1 MKFLYLYV
9 EEFRS
14 LKSVEFNLDSNER
27 FHYDGR
33 ALCYEQSAVLKDGF
47 FSVDGSARSIESV
60 SAIVG
65 ENGSGKTSFATLLNY
80 IFVLGRPYPRYICV
94 CKIDGKYIAFE
105 NLENTPD
112 DSQVLSVLGEKW
124 DFRSKTM
131 HCDAEGCPF
140 EVLYYSPFL
149 HTRCVW
155 NDRNRWCH
163 DISAAGSLNASTG
176 TIMHESFNGHLEGGG
191 VKKKGPDTPIE
202 SMDQNFNM
210 ARVEF
215 LHKFSALP
223 EVKRKDIPFP
233 LSLTMEIKPNVEL
246 FVEFEEYLH
255 RLLEAS
261 KTDVEMQGNIN
272 DIARLK
278 NYCKTDDRLKSLLV
292 AFTICLAQELGY
304 EKLGHDNCPEIRDLI
319 DMCQSEWSFDD
330 VIRVLDGGA
339 GRNMHGYYVAPKSWI
354 YVDGALL
361 RELMELWKQLYD
373 KRAADTM
380 GGGFRVSLQDAKSK
394 NELMRLLHLHA
405 KLLSGKREPEPFNS
419 WRFRYFIACDPS
431 GMSSGECSYLNL
443 FALLY
448 QRMHT
453 VLSRINGPL
462 LVAID
467 EAETTLHPEWQRQMV
482 YNVIWFF
489 ENFVNGC
496 SAHIV
501 FMTHSPM
508 LLSDIPIGNCV
519 FLRHEDGV
527 SRIED
532 IHIGKRLDSF
542 ANTFG
547 ANIFD
552 MYYHPFFM
560 KSGTIGKFAMK
571 KIESTLAN
579 KGSEGTEI
587 AKLTGDPFL
596 RGLLLDEFG
605 DDNPSDDDVANEEFV
620 YAPNIEYPRE

>member
-9 EEFRS
+9 EDFRS
-14 LKSVEFNLDSNER
+14 LKKIEFNLDSNER

-33 ALCYEQSAVLKDGF
+33 ALHYGHSAVLKDGF
-47 FSVDGSARSIESV
+47 FSVDGSIKSVESV

-65 ENGSGKTSFATLLNY
+65 ENGSGKTSVATLLNY
-80 IFVLGRPYPRYICV
+80 IFVLGRPYPKYICV
-94 CKIDGKYIAFE
+94 CKINGKYIAFE

-112 DSQVLSVLGEKW
+112 DRQIKSVLGDRW

-131 HCDAEGCPF
+131 HCDTEGCPF

-149 HTRCVW
+149 HTRFVW
-155 NDRNRWCH
+155 DDRNRWCH
-163 DISAAGSLNASTG
+163 DISATGSLNAAVGMVTN
-176 TIMHESFNGHLEGGG
+176 TYFQNGLDKDAKRN
-191 VKKKGPDTPIE
+191 VPNSPIE
-202 SMDQNFNM
+202 CMDKNLNI
-210 ARVEF
+210 ARIEF

-223 EVKRKDIPFP
+223 EEKRKDIPFP

-246 FVEFEEYLH
+246 FVEFESYLH
-255 RLLEAS
+255 RLFEESRTDLEMREN
-261 KTDVEMQGNIN
+261 VN

-278 NYCKTDDRLKSLLV
+278 NYYTTDDRLKSLLV

-319 DMCQSEWSFDD
+319 TMCQSEWSFDD
-330 VIRVLDGGA
+330 IIRVLNGGA
-339 GRNMHGYYVAPKSWI
+339 GRDVHGSHVDPKRWI
-354 YVDGALL
+354 YVDGRLL
-361 RELMELWKQLYD
+361 KELMELWKCLFD
-373 KRAADTM
+373 NREKDTM
-380 GGGFRVSLQDAKSK
+380 GGGFRVSLQNAVSK
-394 NELMRLLHLHA
+394 NKLVRLLHLQA
-405 KLLSGKREPEPFNS
+405 MLLSGKRGTEPFNPL
-419 WRFRYFIACDPS
+419 RAKHFIACAPS

-448 QRMHT
+448 QRLHT
-453 VLSRINGPL
+453 ELSRIIGPL

-482 YNVIWFF
+482 YNLIWFF

-496 SAHIV
+496 SVHIV

-519 FLRHEDGV
+519 FLRNEAGV

-532 IHIGKRLDSF
+532 INIGKRPDSF

-560 KSGTIGKFAMK
+560 RDGTIGKFAMQ
-571 KIESTLAN
+571 KIEKALAN
-579 KGSEGTEI
+579 KDSEGSEI

-605 DDNPSDDDVANEEFV
+605 GCNPLDDVVADEEFV
-620 YAPNIEYPRE
+620 YEPNVEYPRE

>member
-9 EEFRS
+9 EDFRS
-14 LKSVEFNLDSNER
+14 LKKVEFNLDSNER
-27 FHYDGR
+27 SHYDGR
-33 ALCYEQSAVLKDGF
+33 ALHYGHSAVLTDGF
-47 FSVDGSARSIESV
+47 FSVDGSIKSVESV

-65 ENGSGKTSFATLLNY
+65 ENGSGKTSVATLLNY
-80 IFVLGRPYPRYICV
+80 IFVLGRPYPKYICV
-94 CKIDGKYIAFE
+94 CKINGKYIAFE

-112 DSQVLSVLGEKW
+112 DRQIKSVLGDRW

-131 HCDAEGCPF
+131 HCVTEGCPF

-149 HTRCVW
+149 HTRFVW
-155 NDRNRWCH
+155 DDRNRWCH
-163 DISAAGSLNASTG
+163 DISATGSLNAAVGMVTN
-176 TIMHESFNGHLEGGG
+176 TYFQNRLDKDAKRN
-191 VKKKGPDTPIE
+191 VPDSPIE
-202 SMDQNFNM
+202 CMDKNLNI
-210 ARVEF
+210 ARIEF

-223 EVKRKDIPFP
+223 EEKRKDIPFP

-246 FVEFEEYLH
+246 FVEFESYLH
-255 RLLEAS
+255 RLFEESKADLEMREN
-261 KTDVEMQGNIN
+261 VN

-278 NYCKTDDRLKSLLV
+278 NYYTTDDRLKSLLV

-304 EKLGHDNCPEIRDLI
+304 EKLGHNNCPEIRDLI
-319 DMCQSEWSFDD
+319 SMCQSEWSFDD
-330 VIRVLDGGA
+330 IIQVLNGGA
-339 GRNMHGYYVAPKSWI
+339 GRDVHGSHVAPKRWI
-354 YVDGALL
+354 YVDGRLL
-361 RELMELWKQLYD
+361 KELMELWKCLFD
-373 KRAADTM
+373 NRETDTM
-380 GGGFRVSLQDAKSK
+380 GGGFRVSLQNAVLK
-394 NELMRLLHLHA
+394 NKLVRLLHLQA
-405 KLLSGKREPEPFNS
+405 MLLSGKRGPEPFNPL
-419 WRFRYFIACDPS
+419 RAKHFIACDPS

-453 VLSRINGPL
+453 ELSRINGPL

-482 YNVIWFF
+482 YNIIWFF

-496 SAHIV
+496 SVHIV

-519 FLRHEDGV
+519 FLRNEDGV

-532 IHIGKRLDSF
+532 INIGKRPDSF
-542 ANTFG
+542 VNTFG

-560 KSGTIGKFAMK
+560 KDGTIGKFAMQ
-571 KIESTLAN
+571 KIEKALAN
-579 KGSEGTEI
+579 KGSEGAEI

-605 DDNPSDDDVANEEFV
+605 GCNSLDDVVADEEFV
-620 YAPNIEYPRE
+620 YEPDVEYPRE